1 MKISLTRAEWV
12 LVAILALAVAPY
24 LLRLGASSLWDANE
38 AFYAETPREMIA
50 SGDLVNPTFNFRPRL
65 NKPPLSYWIVVPF
78 YKLLGESEAVER
90 LVIALGAM
98 IMIATAYGLGRAMHS
113 NEAGL
118 LAALCLAIA
127 PRFLMFSRRIMIDVY
142 VSMFMALALLLFVL
156 AEKRPE
162 KRRLYLTLM
171 YASAGLGVLTK
182 GPVAVFLPA
191 VVLIVYLIIHRQ
203 LQRLREMMLP
213 VGLLIVALLVLPWY
227 LAIYVQHGWTH
238 IGSFILRDNLSRFAE
253 QAWGP
258 RRGFFFYVP
267 VVFGDIFPWSLFL
280 IPLIWFAIR
289 KLWSAQGDELR
300 VENTARESRLSL
312 LLVVW
317 VAVIIGFFSLSKSKE
332 DLYILPAV
340 PAIAALIG
348 GGLARFIRSEGSRSQ
363 GVMRWML
370 FLLALITASAGA
382 LILYLFAGDA
392 QPYKLASAGLIGAF
406 AIVGGLAGASGA
418 LLNKTRMAVLTTAMT
433 MIACNFVFVLA
444 TLPDFERYKPVRPL
458 CEVVESE
465 AGSGAMIGY
474 YRTAYPSMVFYLR
487 RPIFEYYD
495 PDEIE
500 AAFSSGKEVFCVLTE
515 SDFQQLRARLPA
527 ETRVLASHPIL
538 QVKLKGILDRVEPP
552 RVLLI
557 SNKGGP
563 STNQ

>member
-1 MKISLTRAEWV
+1 MKTQLTRAQWA
-12 LVAILALAVAPY
+12 LVVILGLAVAPY
-24 LLRLGASSLWDANE
+24 FIRLGASSLWDANE
-38 AFYAETPREMIA
+38 AFYAETPREMIG
-50 SGDLVNPTFNFRPRL
+50 SRDYVNPAFNFRPRL

-78 YKLLGESEAVER
+78 YKALGESEAAER
-90 LVIALGAM
+90 LAIALGAM
-98 IMIATAYGLGRAMHS
+98 IMIATAYGLGRAVYS

-156 AEKRPE
+156 AEKHPE
-162 KRRLYLTLM
+162 KRRLLLALM

-191 VVLIVYLIIHRQ
+191 VALIIYLIICRR
-203 LQRLREMMLP
+203 LNTLRELMLP
-213 VGLLIVALLVLPWY
+213 TGLLIVALIVLPWY
-227 LAIYVQHGWTH
+227 VAIYAQHSWTH
-238 IGSFILRDNLSRFAE
+238 IESFILRDNLSRFAE

-267 VVFGDIFPWSLFL
+267 VVLGDLFPWAMFL
-280 IPLIWFAIR
+280 LPLIWFAIH
-289 KLWSAQGDELR
+289 KLWPTRIEHDA
-300 VENTARESRLSL
+300 ENAARESRLSL

-317 VAVIIGFFSLSKSKE
+317 IVVIVAFFSFSKSKE
-332 DLYILPAV
+332 DLYILPAY

-348 GGLARFIRSEGSRSQ
+348 AGLARFIRSEESRGQ
-363 GVMRWML
+363 GLMRWML
-370 FLLALITASAGA
+370 CVLALITAAAGV
-382 LILYLFAGDA
+382 LILYLFAGEA
-392 QPYKLASAGLIGAF
+392 QPYKFAGAALIGAF

-418 LLNKTRMAVLTTAMT
+418 LLNKTRAAVLTTAVT
-433 MIACNFVFVLA
+433 MIACNWVFVLA
-444 TLPDFERYKPVRPL
+444 TLPDFERYKPVRSL
-458 CEVVESE
+458 CEVVASE
-465 AGSGAMIGY
+465 ADSGAMIGY

-495 PDEIE
+495 PGEIE
-500 AAFSSGKEVFCVLTE
+500 AAFSSGREVFCVLTE
-515 SDFQQLRARLPA
+515 NDFESLRARLPA

-538 QVKLKGILDRVEPP
+538 QVKLKGIFDRVEPP

>member
-1 MKISLTRAEWV
+1 MKISLTRAEWA
-12 LVAILALAVAPY
+12 LVVILALALAPY
-24 LLRLGASSLWDANE
+24 FLRLGASSLWDANE
-38 AFYAETPREMIA
+38 AFYAEAPREMIA
-50 SGDLVNPTFNFRPRL
+50 SGDFVNPAFNFRPRL
-65 NKPPLSYWIVVPF
+65 NKPPLSYWVVVPF
-78 YKLLGESEAVER
+78 YKLLGESEAAER
-90 LVIALGAM
+90 LAIALGAM
-98 IMIATAYGLGRAMHS
+98 IMIATAYGLGRAMLS
-113 NEAGL
+113 TEAGL

-191 VVLIVYLIIHRQ
+191 VVLVVYLIIRRQ
-203 LQRLREMMLP
+203 LHRLRELMLP
-213 VGLLIVALLVLPWY
+213 AGLLIVALIVLPWY
-227 LAIYVQHGWTH
+227 LAIYAQHGWTH
-238 IGSFILRDNLSRFAE
+238 IESFILRDNLSRFAE

-258 RRGFFFYVP
+258 RRGFFFYFP
-267 VVFGDIFPWSLFL
+267 VVLGDLFPWALFL
-280 IPLIWFAIR
+280 LPLIWFAIR
-289 KLWSAQGDELR
+289 KLWSARAEPAAEDA
-300 VENTARESRLSL
+300 ARESGLSL

-317 VAVIIGFFSLSKSKE
+317 VVVVIAFFSFSKSKE
-332 DLYILPAV
+332 DLYILPAY
-340 PAIAALIG
+340 PAIAAIIG
-348 GGLARFIRSEGSRSQ
+348 AGLARFFESKESARQ

-370 FLLALITASAGA
+370 FLLALITAAAGA
-382 LILYLFAGDA
+382 LILYLFAGEA
-392 QPYKLASAGLIGAF
+392 QPYKLAGAGLIGAF
-406 AIVGGLAGASGA
+406 AIVGGLAGASAA
-418 LLNKTRMAVLTTAMT
+418 LVNKTRTALLTTAVT
-433 MIACNFVFVLA
+433 MIACNWIFVLA
-444 TLPDFERYKPVRPL
+444 TLPDFERYKPVRSL
-458 CEVVESE
+458 CEVVASE
-465 AGSGAMIGY
+465 ASPGAMVGY

-487 RPIFEYYD
+487 RPVFEYYD

>member
-24 LLRLGASSLWDANE
+24 FLRLGASSLWDANE

-227 LAIYVQHGWTH
+227 LAIYVQHGWTL

-348 GGLARFIRSEGSRSQ
+348 GGLARFIRSEGARSQ

-370 FLLALITASAGA
+370 FLLALITASTGA

-418 LLNKTRMAVLTTAMT
+418 LLNKTRMAVITTAVT